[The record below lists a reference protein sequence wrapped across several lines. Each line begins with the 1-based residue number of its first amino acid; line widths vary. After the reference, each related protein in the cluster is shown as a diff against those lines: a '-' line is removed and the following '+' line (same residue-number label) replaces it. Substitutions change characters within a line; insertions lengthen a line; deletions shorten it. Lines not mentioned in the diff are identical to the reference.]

1 VGHGAVAARASEG
14 AGVIKRPVLRY
25 HGGKFRIAEWVISHF
40 PPHLCYVEPY
50 AGAASVL
57 MRKPRAAA
65 EVLNERDD
73 RIVNVFRI
81 LRDPVKAAD
90 LKRRLELTPFSRVEF
105 NAAYAPPV
113 DEVDAAMK
121 TITLSFMGQGSDAVT
136 RGYRTGFRCAL
147 RNRDNAAI
155 PSHEWADWPTQIP
168 AFVKR
173 LQGVA
178 IENTDALAVIRR
190 LDRSPSTLFY
200 VDPPYPFITRS
211 AARSRHGYKHEMTD
225 DEHRVLAETL
235 RGLEGMV
242 VLSGYACDLY
252 DLELYAD
259 WDRHEIESRA
269 DRGLAR
275 TEVLWLNAACAAG
288 KRQGRLIA

>member
-1 VGHGAVAARASEG
+1 
-14 AGVIKRPVLRY
+14 VIDRPVLRY

-57 MRKPRAAA
+57 MRKPRAPA

-73 RIVNVFRI
+73 RIVNVFRV
-81 LRDPVKAAD
+81 LRDPVKSAE
-90 LKRRLELTPFSRVEF
+90 LKRRLDLTPFSRAEF
-105 NAAYAPPV
+105 NAAYAPAV
-113 DEVDAAMK
+113 DDIDAAFK
-121 TITLSFMGQGSDAVT
+121 TVALSFMGQGSDAVT

-155 PSHEWADWPTQIP
+155 PSHEWAGWPAQIP
-168 AFVKR
+168 AFCER

-178 IENTDALAVIRR
+178 IENVNALKVIER

-225 DEHRVLAETL
+225 DEHRELASAL
-235 RGLEGMV
+235 RKLAGMV
-242 VLSGYACDLY
+242 VLSGYPCGLY
-252 DLELYAD
+252 DRELYPD
-259 WDRHEIESRA
+259 WDRHEIHSRA
-269 DRGLAR
+269 DRGQKR
-275 TEVLWLNAACAAG
+275 SEVLWLNAAAAAG